1 MKNTTKRKTTGK
13 VRRMVAAS
21 MAALMVTATA
31 ANISASASYYYL
43 KFTPITYQSRITT
56 SKPKTADEFVKNELK
71 NTSYKNV
78 LEKWKL
84 SQSDPT
90 AAFPNGCDI
99 NGDGETSEEEKNEVA
114 DKLKE
119 YAAGLT
125 VGLMKMG
132 LNACCDGLADCFEGP
147 MGDFA
152 NALFDVPQEASNDDV
167 IDKINESTDKVLEKI
182 DASENKIVNRTSNL
196 NVASEYGKA
205 MDRYESAAKDHRDAI
220 TTALTEKTNEEKTVE
235 VAASLGDLG
244 GWASKNII
252 SKRGEARTVLTSD
265 YCTTDPINHYN
276 LYKMAFKV
284 SLDNGSLFMKEAVE
298 NSQRYVVNCTN
309 KYLKSTITL
318 LEMLTAMENVNKL
331 TPEQVAKLSP
341 AVRENYNKIKNNAY
355 KAASFKAQVLDDLL
369 GENGILTKSSAYV
382 QRKITEPTTYVGRGQ
397 GKFVKL
403 RSEVSVSSDLGFIEP
418 RDKTWFGL
426 GKSKWYWKNGSDT
439 TRLNYSG
446 LTYKEYEGIGKHAF
460 ATGYNIENYL
470 KANGFTIK
478 KAYKDSYKNIVLPT
492 AHFDE
497 YHGTAFKGY
506 YSHEGFNGYDITK
519 GYSKN
524 ADAPK
529 WNLLH
534 KIQKGG
540 LWMDIPEFNRE
551 NLGYGFLFFE
561 KA

>member
-1 MKNTTKRKTTGK
+1 MTNTTRKNTGK
-13 VRRMVAAS
+13 VKKTVSAAL
-21 MAALMVTATA
+21 AALMLTTTAASIGASATTAQAPKTTATTA
-31 ANISASASYYYL
+31 EQFIS
-43 KFTPITYQSRITT
+43 KQFEG
-56 SKPKTADEFVKNELK
+56 KK
-71 NTSYKNV
+71 YKDVLNV
-78 LEKWKL
+78 WQKVEKGT
-84 SQSDPT
+84 DN
-90 AAFPNGCDI
+90 AFPQGCDLD
-99 NGDGETSEEEKNEVA
+99 GDGIETEEEKNEVE

-132 LNACCDGLADCFEGP
+132 LNKCCDGLADCFEGP

-152 NALFDVPQEASNDDV
+152 NALFDVPQEASNDDI
-167 IDKINESTDKVLEKI
+167 IDKIDESTNLVLKKI
-182 DASENKIVNRTSNL
+182 EDSENNIVNRTSNL
-196 NVASEYGKA
+196 NVASEYGKI
-205 MDRYESAAKDHRDAI
+205 MDKYDSAAGNHREAI
-220 TTALTEKTNEEKTVE
+220 KTALNEKNNESKTVE
-235 VAASLGDLG
+235 IANSLGDLG
-244 GWASKNII
+244 EWADKNIVT
-252 SKRGEARTVLTSD
+252 KRGEARTVLTAD
-265 YCTTDPINHYN
+265 YCTTDPENHYN

-284 SLDNGSLFMKEAVE
+284 ALDKGSLFMKEAVE

-309 KYLKSTITL
+309 KYLKSSITL
-318 LEMLTAMENVNKL
+318 LEMLAAMEDVSKF
-331 TPEQVAKLSP
+331 TPEQISKLS
-341 AVRENYNKIKNNAY
+341 ASALANYNKIKDNAY
-355 KAASFKAQVLDDLL
+355 KADSFKAQVLDDLL
-369 GENGILTKSSAYV
+369 GDNGILTKSTAYV
-382 QRKITEPTTYVGRGQ
+382 ERKVTEPTTYVGRGQ

-418 RDKTWFGL
+418 RDKIWFGL

-470 KANGFTIK
+470 KANGFTVQ

-529 WNLLH
+529 WNLLQ

-540 LWMDIPEFNRE
+540 VWMDIPEFNRE

>member
-1 MKNTTKRKTTGK
+1 MTNTTRKTTGK
-13 VRRMVAAS
+13 VKRTVSAAL
-21 MAALMVTATA
+21 AALMLTTTAASIGASATTAQAPKTTATTA
-31 ANISASASYYYL
+31 EQFISKQFEGKKYKDVLDVWQKAQ
-43 KFTPITYQSRITT
+43 KG
-56 SKPKTADEFVKNELK
+56 AD
-71 NTSYKNV
+71 NV
-78 LEKWKL
+78 
-84 SQSDPT
+84 
-90 AAFPNGCDI
+90 FPQGCDLD
-99 NGDGETSEEEKNEVA
+99 GDGIETEEEKNEVE

-132 LNACCDGLADCFEGP
+132 LNKCCDGLADCFEGP

-152 NALFDVPQEASNDDV
+152 NALFDVPQEASNDDI
-167 IDKINESTDKVLEKI
+167 IDKIDESTNLVLKKI
-182 DASENKIVNRTSNL
+182 EDSENNIVNRTSNL
-196 NVASEYGKA
+196 NVASEYGKI
-205 MDRYESAAKDHRDAI
+205 MDKYDSAAGNHREAI
-220 TTALTEKTNEEKTVE
+220 KTALNEKNNESKTVE
-235 VAASLGDLG
+235 IAYSLGDLG
-244 GWASKNII
+244 EWADKNIVT
-252 SKRGEARTVLTSD
+252 KRGEARTVLTAD
-265 YCTTDPINHYN
+265 YCTTDPENHYN

-284 SLDNGSLFMKEAVE
+284 ALDKGSLFMKEAVE

-309 KYLKSTITL
+309 KYLKSSITL
-318 LEMLTAMENVNKL
+318 LEMLAAMEDVSKF
-331 TPEQVAKLSP
+331 TPDQISKLS
-341 AVRENYNKIKNNAY
+341 ASALANYNKIKDNAY
-355 KAASFKAQVLDDLL
+355 KADSFKAQVLDDLL
-369 GENGILTKSSAYV
+369 GDNGILTKSTAYV
-382 QRKITEPTTYVGRGQ
+382 ERKVTEPTTYVGRGM

-418 RDKTWFGL
+418 RDKIWFGL

-470 KANGFTIK
+470 KANGFTVN

-540 LWMDIPEFNRE
+540 MWMDIPEFNRE

>member
-1 MKNTTKRKTTGK
+1 MTNTTRKTTGK
-13 VRRMVAAS
+13 VKRTVSAAL
-21 MAALMVTATA
+21 AALMLTTTAASIGASATTAQAPKTTATTA
-31 ANISASASYYYL
+31 EQFISKQFEGKKYKDVLDVWQKAQ
-43 KFTPITYQSRITT
+43 KG
-56 SKPKTADEFVKNELK
+56 AD
-71 NTSYKNV
+71 NV
-78 LEKWKL
+78 
-84 SQSDPT
+84 
-90 AAFPNGCDI
+90 FPQGCDLD
-99 NGDGETSEEEKNEVA
+99 GDGIETEEEKNEVE

-132 LNACCDGLADCFEGP
+132 LNKCCDGLADCFEGP

-152 NALFDVPQEASNDDV
+152 NALFDVPQEASNDDI
-167 IDKINESTDKVLEKI
+167 IDKIDESTNLVLKKI
-182 DASENKIVNRTSNL
+182 EDSENNIVNRTSNL
-196 NVASEYGKA
+196 NVASEYGKI
-205 MDRYESAAKDHRDAI
+205 MDKYDSAAGNHREAI
-220 TTALTEKTNEEKTVE
+220 KTALNEKNNESKTVE
-235 VAASLGDLG
+235 IAYSLGDLG
-244 GWASKNII
+244 EWANKNIVT
-252 SKRGEARTVLTSD
+252 KRGEARTVLTAD
-265 YCTTDPINHYN
+265 YCTTDPENHYN

-284 SLDNGSLFMKEAVE
+284 ALDKGSLFMKEAVE

-309 KYLKSTITL
+309 KYLKSSITL
-318 LEMLTAMENVNKL
+318 LEMLAAMEDVSKF
-331 TPEQVAKLSP
+331 TPDQISKLS
-341 AVRENYNKIKNNAY
+341 ASALANYNKIKDNAY
-355 KAASFKAQVLDDLL
+355 KADSFKAQVLDDLL
-369 GENGILTKSSAYV
+369 GDNGILTKSTAYV
-382 QRKITEPTTYVGRGQ
+382 ERKVTEPTTYVGRGQ

-418 RDKTWFGL
+418 RDKIWFGL

-470 KANGFTIK
+470 KANGFTVN

-529 WNLLH
+529 WNLLQ

-540 LWMDIPEFNRE
+540 VWMDIPEFNRE

>member
-1 MKNTTKRKTTGK
+1 MTNTTRKTTGK
-13 VRRMVAAS
+13 VKRTVSAAL
-21 MAALMVTATA
+21 AALMLTTTAASIGASATTAQAPKTTATTA
-31 ANISASASYYYL
+31 EQFISKQFEGKKYKDVLDVWQKAQ
-43 KFTPITYQSRITT
+43 KG
-56 SKPKTADEFVKNELK
+56 AD
-71 NTSYKNV
+71 NV
-78 LEKWKL
+78 
-84 SQSDPT
+84 
-90 AAFPNGCDI
+90 FPQGCDLD
-99 NGDGETSEEEKNEVA
+99 GDGIETEEEKNEVE

-132 LNACCDGLADCFEGP
+132 LNKCCDGLADCFEGP

-152 NALFDVPQEASNDDV
+152 NALFDVPQEASNDDI
-167 IDKINESTDKVLEKI
+167 IDKIDESTNLVLKKI
-182 DASENKIVNRTSNL
+182 EDSENNIVNRTSNL
-196 NVASEYGKA
+196 NVASEYGKI
-205 MDRYESAAKDHRDAI
+205 MDKYDSAAGNHREAI
-220 TTALTEKTNEEKTVE
+220 KTALNEKNNESKTVE
-235 VAASLGDLG
+235 IAYSLGDLG
-244 GWASKNII
+244 EWANKNIVT
-252 SKRGEARTVLTSD
+252 KRGEARTVLTAD
-265 YCTTDPINHYN
+265 YCTTDPENHYN

-284 SLDNGSLFMKEAVE
+284 ALDKGSLFMKEAVE

-309 KYLKSTITL
+309 KYLKSSITL
-318 LEMLTAMENVNKL
+318 LEMLAAMEDVSKF
-331 TPEQVAKLSP
+331 TPEQISKLS
-341 AVRENYNKIKNNAY
+341 ASALANYNKIKDNAY
-355 KAASFKAQVLDDLL
+355 KADSFKAQVLDDLL
-369 GENGILTKSSAYV
+369 GDNGILTKSTAYV
-382 QRKITEPTTYVGRGQ
+382 ERKVTEPTTYVGRGQ

-418 RDKTWFGL
+418 RDKIWFGL

-470 KANGFTIK
+470 KANGFTVN

-540 LWMDIPEFNRE
+540 MWMDIPEFNRE

>member
-1 MKNTTKRKTTGK
+1 MTKTTKTNKTTSK
-13 VRRMVAAS
+13 VKRTAAASLAAIMVAA
-21 MAALMVTATA
+21 TA
-31 ANISASASYYYL
+31 ASISASAAPGRCEL
-43 KFTPITYQSRITT
+43 LNLCNFTR
-56 SKPKTADEFVKNELK
+56 TADDIVKGEMKNKSYSEVLK
-71 NTSYKNV
+71 
-78 LEKWKL
+78 KWQTALK
-84 SQSDPT
+84 DPT
-90 AAFPNGCDI
+90 KAFPNGCDI
-99 NGDGETSEEEKNEVA
+99 DGDGETTEEEKNEVA

-119 YAAGLT
+119 YAAGMT

-132 LNACCDGLADCFEGP
+132 LNKCCDGLADCFEGP

-152 NALFDVPQEASNDDV
+152 NALFDVPQEASNDDI
-167 IDKINESTDKVLEKI
+167 IDKIDESTNLVLKKI
-182 DASENKIVNRTSNL
+182 EDSENNIVNRTSNL
-196 NVASEYGKA
+196 NVASEYGKI
-205 MDRYESAAKDHRDAI
+205 MDKYDSAAGNHREAI
-220 TTALTEKTNEEKTVE
+220 KTALNEKNNESKTVE
-235 VAASLGDLG
+235 IAYSLGDLG
-244 GWASKNII
+244 EWADKNIVT
-252 SKRGEARTVLTSD
+252 KRGEARTVLTAD
-265 YCTTDPINHYN
+265 YCTTDPEHHYN

-284 SLDNGSLFMKEAVE
+284 ALDKGSLFMKEAVE

-309 KYLKSTITL
+309 KYLKSSITL
-318 LEMLTAMENVNKL
+318 LQMLAAMEDVSKF
-331 TPEQVAKLSP
+331 TPDQISKLS
-341 AVRENYNKIKNNAY
+341 ASALTNYNKIKDNAY
-355 KAASFKAQVLDDLL
+355 KADSFKAQVLDDLL
-369 GENGILTKSSAYV
+369 GDNGILTKSTAYV
-382 QRKITEPTTYVGRGQ
+382 ERKVTEPTTYVGRGQ

-418 RDKTWFGL
+418 RDKIWFGL

-470 KANGFTIK
+470 KANGFTVK

-540 LWMDIPEFNRE
+540 VWMDIPEFNRE

>member
-1 MKNTTKRKTTGK
+1 MTNTTRKTTGK
-13 VRRMVAAS
+13 VKRTVSAAL
-21 MAALMVTATA
+21 AALMLTTTAASIGASATTAQAPKTTATTA
-31 ANISASASYYYL
+31 EQFISKQFEGKKYKDVLDVWQKAQ
-43 KFTPITYQSRITT
+43 KG
-56 SKPKTADEFVKNELK
+56 AD
-71 NTSYKNV
+71 NV
-78 LEKWKL
+78 
-84 SQSDPT
+84 
-90 AAFPNGCDI
+90 FPQGCDLD
-99 NGDGETSEEEKNEVA
+99 GDGIETEEEKNEVE

-132 LNACCDGLADCFEGP
+132 LNKCCDGLADCFEGP

-152 NALFDVPQEASNDDV
+152 NALFDVPQEASNDDI
-167 IDKINESTDKVLEKI
+167 IDKIDESTNLVLKKI
-182 DASENKIVNRTSNL
+182 EDSENNIVNRTSNL
-196 NVASEYGKA
+196 NVASEYGKI
-205 MDRYESAAKDHRDAI
+205 MDKYDSAAGNHREAI
-220 TTALTEKTNEEKTVE
+220 KTALNEKNNESKTVE
-235 VAASLGDLG
+235 IAYSLGDLG
-244 GWASKNII
+244 EWANKNIVT
-252 SKRGEARTVLTSD
+252 KRGEARTVLTAD
-265 YCTTDPINHYN
+265 YCTTDPENHYN

-284 SLDNGSLFMKEAVE
+284 ALDKGSLFMKEAVE

-309 KYLKSTITL
+309 KYLKSSITL
-318 LEMLTAMENVNKL
+318 LEMLAAMEDVSKF
-331 TPEQVAKLSP
+331 TPDQISKLS
-341 AVRENYNKIKNNAY
+341 ASALANYNKIKDNAY
-355 KAASFKAQVLDDLL
+355 KADSFKAQVLDDLL
-369 GENGILTKSSAYV
+369 GDNGILTKSTAYV
-382 QRKITEPTTYVGRGQ
+382 ERKVTEPTTYVGRGM

-418 RDKTWFGL
+418 RDKIWFGL

-470 KANGFTIK
+470 KANGFTVN

-540 LWMDIPEFNRE
+540 MWMDIPEFNRE

>member
-1 MKNTTKRKTTGK
+1 MTNTTRKTTGK
-13 VRRMVAAS
+13 VKRTVSAAL
-21 MAALMVTATA
+21 AALMLTTTAASIGASATTAQAPKTTATTA
-31 ANISASASYYYL
+31 EQFISKQFEGKKYKDVLDVWQKAQ
-43 KFTPITYQSRITT
+43 KG
-56 SKPKTADEFVKNELK
+56 AD
-71 NTSYKNV
+71 NV
-78 LEKWKL
+78 
-84 SQSDPT
+84 
-90 AAFPNGCDI
+90 FPQGCDLD
-99 NGDGETSEEEKNEVA
+99 GDGIETEEEKNEVE

-132 LNACCDGLADCFEGP
+132 LNKCCDGLADCFEGP

-152 NALFDVPQEASNDDV
+152 NALFDVPQEASNDDI
-167 IDKINESTDKVLEKI
+167 IDKIDESTNLVLKKI
-182 DASENKIVNRTSNL
+182 EDSENNIVNRTSNL
-196 NVASEYGKA
+196 NVASEYGKI
-205 MDRYESAAKDHRDAI
+205 MDKYDSAAGNHREAI
-220 TTALTEKTNEEKTVE
+220 KTALNEKNNESKTVE
-235 VAASLGDLG
+235 IAYSLGDLG
-244 GWASKNII
+244 EWANKNIVT
-252 SKRGEARTVLTSD
+252 KRGEARTVLTAD
-265 YCTTDPINHYN
+265 YCTTDPENHYN

-284 SLDNGSLFMKEAVE
+284 ALDKGSLFMKEAVE

-309 KYLKSTITL
+309 KYLKSSITL
-318 LEMLTAMENVNKL
+318 LEMLAAMEDVSKF
-331 TPEQVAKLSP
+331 TPQQISKLS
-341 AVRENYNKIKNNAY
+341 ASALANYNKIKDNAY
-355 KAASFKAQVLDDLL
+355 KADSFKAQVLDDLL
-369 GENGILTKSSAYV
+369 GDNGILTKSTAYV
-382 QRKITEPTTYVGRGQ
+382 ERKVTEPTTYVGRGQ

-418 RDKTWFGL
+418 RDKIWFGL

-470 KANGFTIK
+470 KANGFTVQ

-540 LWMDIPEFNRE
+540 VWMDIPEFNRE

>member
-1 MKNTTKRKTTGK
+1 MTNTTRKTTGK
-13 VRRMVAAS
+13 VKRTVSAAL
-21 MAALMVTATA
+21 AALMLTTTAASIGASATTAQAPKTTATTA
-31 ANISASASYYYL
+31 EQFISKQFEGKKYKDVLDVWQKAQ
-43 KFTPITYQSRITT
+43 KG
-56 SKPKTADEFVKNELK
+56 AD
-71 NTSYKNV
+71 NV
-78 LEKWKL
+78 
-84 SQSDPT
+84 
-90 AAFPNGCDI
+90 FPQGCDLD
-99 NGDGETSEEEKNEVA
+99 GDGIETEEEKNEVE

-132 LNACCDGLADCFEGP
+132 LNKCCDGLADCFEGP

-152 NALFDVPQEASNDDV
+152 NALFDVPQEASNDDI
-167 IDKINESTDKVLEKI
+167 IDKIDESTNLVLKKI
-182 DASENKIVNRTSNL
+182 EDSENNIVNRTSNL
-196 NVASEYGKA
+196 NVASEYGKI
-205 MDRYESAAKDHRDAI
+205 MDKYDSAAGNHREAI
-220 TTALTEKTNEEKTVE
+220 KTALNEKNNESKTVE
-235 VAASLGDLG
+235 IAYSLGDLG
-244 GWASKNII
+244 EWANKNIVT
-252 SKRGEARTVLTSD
+252 KRGEARTVLTAD
-265 YCTTDPINHYN
+265 YCTTDPENHYN

-284 SLDNGSLFMKEAVE
+284 ALDKGSLFMKEAVE

-309 KYLKSTITL
+309 KYLKSSITL
-318 LEMLTAMENVNKL
+318 LEMLAAMEDVSKF
-331 TPEQVAKLSP
+331 TPDQISKLS
-341 AVRENYNKIKNNAY
+341 ASALANYNKIKDNAY
-355 KAASFKAQVLDDLL
+355 KADSFKAQVLDDLL
-369 GENGILTKSSAYV
+369 GDNGILTKSTAYV
-382 QRKITEPTTYVGRGQ
+382 ERKVTEPTTYVGRGM
-397 GKFVKL
+397 GKFIKL
-403 RSEVSVSSDLGFIEP
+403 KDEVSVSSDLGFIEP
-418 RDKTWFGL
+418 RDKIWFGL

-470 KANGFTIK
+470 KANGFTVN

-540 LWMDIPEFNRE
+540 MWMDIPEFNRE